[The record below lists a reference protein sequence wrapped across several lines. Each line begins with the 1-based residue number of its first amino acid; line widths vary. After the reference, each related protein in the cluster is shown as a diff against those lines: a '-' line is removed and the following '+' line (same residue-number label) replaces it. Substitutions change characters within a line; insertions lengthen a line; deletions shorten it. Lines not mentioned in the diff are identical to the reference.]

1 MEIFKT
7 LFNGGICE
15 HLEEQIHLV
24 PGNLFPGISLA
35 VFAMIP
41 ILTVGALDHS
51 GVVQQSVFVFPHCKS
66 NRVVFT
72 ELGYLSN
79 YQV

>member
-35 VFAMIP
+35 VIAMIP
-41 ILTVGALDHS
+41 LLTVGALDHMLCPLYCWQM
-51 GVVQQSVFVFPHCKS
+51 VNTLV
-66 NRVVFT
+66 
-72 ELGYLSN
+72 
-79 YQV
+79 